1 MVQQRWTGV
10 TCGPGIGPHGS
21 AEVDWRDIWAG
32 EWTTWF
38 SSGGLVR
45 HVCRGVDHMVQQRW
59 IGATCVPGS
68 GPHGQEGGLG
78 GQGPQE
84 RMMG

>member
-10 TCGPGIGPHGS
+10 TCGPGSGPHGS